1 MLHATH
7 VVLLVVDGLRPDALS
22 PARTPEID
30 RLAAGGAF
38 CAHAQAV
45 IPSITLPCHASMLC
59 GVPPQRHGVLSN
71 VWLPP
76 RPPVPSLIDL
86 VHHAGLGTASFFSWE
101 ELRDLSYPGSLD
113 FSYYRRREP
122 EEECELEI
130 GAQAGRYFTAR
141 RPALSLV
148 YLGMADD
155 VAHDHGWMSARYL
168 RAVAAA
174 DQAIGLVRRAVQEA
188 GCLEQTAFLVLADH
202 GGHGFDHAEGTAEDV
217 TIPWIGGGAGFR
229 RGHRIETPVSIV
241 DTAPTLAHLLGLS
254 PPVEWSGRPVWQALE
269 P

>member
-101 ELRDLSYPGSLD
+101 ELRDLSYPESLD

-130 GAQAGRYFTAR
+130 GAQAGRYFTAH
-141 RPALSLV
+141 RPALSFV
-148 YLGMADD
+148 YLGMADG

-202 GGHGFDHAEGTAEDV
+202 GGHGLVHGDDIPEDL
-217 TIPWIGGGAGFR
+217 TIPWLISGPGIR
-229 RGHRIETPVSIV
+229 RGHPITSPVNIV
-241 DTAPTLAHLLGLS
+241 DTAPTLAHLLGLTA
-254 PPVEWSGRPVWQALE
+254 PAEWSGQIVKEALAS
-269 P
+269 